1 MGDSLYHWSTI
12 LVYLHKPFIMNV
24 VRSLLMLF
32 LSCSSLMSFAQRGVR
47 LAYIDMDE
55 ILENVD
61 DYTTASLLLEKNVAT
76 WKEDIAVKKME
87 LKGREEQLQAEKVL
101 LTPELI
107 EDRQNELSLFR
118 SEIVALQTKYF
129 GSQGN
134 YIQQKNKLLKP
145 IQDQVLSIVR
155 QIAQERK
162 YDFVFDR
169 SSDLVMLY
177 SAKNYDISAL
187 VLQRLNAEERIKTR
201 KKQIE
206 ERKAKI
212 EQRLKN

>member
-1 MGDSLYHWSTI
+1 
-12 LVYLHKPFIMNV
+12 MNV

-187 VLQRLNAEERIKTR
+187 VLQRLNTQERIKTR

>member
-1 MGDSLYHWSTI
+1 
-12 LVYLHKPFIMNV
+12 MNV
-24 VRSLLMLF
+24 FRPLLVVFF
-32 LSCSSLMSFAQRGVR
+32 LSVMQWSFAQRGVR

-55 ILENVD
+55 ILENVE
-61 DYTTASLLLEKNVAT
+61 DYKTASSLLDKNVAN
-76 WKEDIAVKKME
+76 WKKDIELKKME

-101 LTPELI
+101 LTQELI
-107 EDRQNELSLFR
+107 EDRKQELALFR
-118 SEIVALQTKYF
+118 SEIIDLQTKYF
-129 GSQGN
+129 GPTGD
-134 YIQQKNKLLKP
+134 YIQQKNNLLKP

-177 SAKNYDISAL
+177 SAKNYDISNL
-187 VLQRLNAEERIKTR
+187 VLQRINAQERIKAR

-206 ERKAKI
+206 DRKAKI
-212 EQRLKN
+212 EQRKKN

>member
-1 MGDSLYHWSTI
+1 
-12 LVYLHKPFIMNV
+12 MNAF
-24 VRSLLMLF
+24 RPLFMLF
-32 LSCSSLMSFAQRGVR
+32 LCSSLMSFAQRGVR

-55 ILENVD
+55 ILESVEE
-61 DYTTASLLLEKNVAT
+61 YSTASLLLEKNVAT
-76 WKEDIAVKKME
+76 WKEDIAIKKME

-129 GSQGN
+129 GSQGS

-145 IQDQVLSIVR
+145 IQDQVLYIVR

-177 SAKNYDISAL
+177 SAKNYDISTL
-187 VLQRLNAEERIKTR
+187 VIQRINRQQRIQNR
-201 KKQIE
+201 KEQIE
-206 ERKAKI
+206 KLKTKASA
-212 EQRLKN
+212 LKN

>member
-1 MGDSLYHWSTI
+1 
-12 LVYLHKPFIMNV
+12 MNV

-47 LAYIDMDE
+47 LAYIDMNE

-187 VLQRLNAEERIKTR
+187 VLQRLNAQERIKTR

>member
-1 MGDSLYHWSTI
+1 
-12 LVYLHKPFIMNV
+12 MNAF
-24 VRSLLMLF
+24 RPLLMLF
-32 LSCSSLMSFAQRGVR
+32 LCSSLMSFAQRGVR

-61 DYTTASLLLEKNVAT
+61 EYSTASLLLEKNVAT
-76 WKEDIAVKKME
+76 WKEDIAIKKME

-129 GSQGN
+129 GSQGS

-145 IQDQVLSIVR
+145 IQDQVLNIVR

>member
-1 MGDSLYHWSTI
+1 MKAFRPFLFVLLFA
-12 LVYLHKPFIMNV
+12 LVQQSY
-24 VRSLLMLF
+24 
-32 LSCSSLMSFAQRGVR
+32 AQRGIR

-55 ILENVD
+55 ILENVEE
-61 DYTTASLLLEKNVAT
+61 YKTAATLSDKNVAN
-76 WKEDIAVKKME
+76 WKKDIELKKME

-101 LTPELI
+101 LTQELI
-107 EDRQNELSLFR
+107 EDRKLELQLFR
-118 SEIVALQTKYF
+118 SEIIDLQTKYF
-129 GSQGN
+129 GPTGD
-134 YIQQKNKLLKP
+134 YIQQKNNLLKP

-177 SAKNYDISAL
+177 SAKNYDISNL
-187 VLQRLNAEERIKTR
+187 VLQRINAQERIKAR

-206 ERKAKI
+206 ERKAQI
-212 EQRLKN
+212 EQRKKN

>member
-1 MGDSLYHWSTI
+1 MKAFRPFLFVFLFT
-12 LVYLHKPFIMNV
+12 LVQQSY
-24 VRSLLMLF
+24 
-32 LSCSSLMSFAQRGVR
+32 AQRGVR

-55 ILENVD
+55 ILENVEE
-61 DYTTASLLLEKNVAT
+61 YKTAATLLDNNVAN
-76 WKEDIAVKKME
+76 WKKDIELKKME

-101 LTPELI
+101 LTQELI
-107 EDRQNELSLFR
+107 EDRRIELQLFR
-118 SEIVALQTKYF
+118 SEIIDLQTKYF
-129 GSQGN
+129 GPTGD
-134 YIQQKNKLLKP
+134 YIQQKNNLLKP

-177 SAKNYDISAL
+177 SAKNYDISNL
-187 VLQRLNAEERIKTR
+187 VLQRINAQERIKAR

-206 ERKAKI
+206 ERKAQI
-212 EQRLKN
+212 EQRKKN

>member
-12 LVYLHKPFIMNV
+12 LVYLYKPFIMNV

-47 LAYIDMDE
+47 LAYIDMNE

-187 VLQRLNAEERIKTR
+187 VLQRLNAQERIKTR

>member
-1 MGDSLYHWSTI
+1 MKNYR
-12 LVYLHKPFIMNV
+12 P
-24 VRSLLMLF
+24 LLLTLICV
-32 LSCSSLMSFAQRGVR
+32 LSQFVSAQRGVR

-61 DYTTASLLLEKNVAT
+61 EYATASQLLEQNVEE
-76 WKEDIAVKKME
+76 WKKEIEVKKME

-107 EDRQNELSLFR
+107 EDRQTELDIFR
-118 SEIVALQTKYF
+118 KEVVDLQRKFF
-129 GSQGN
+129 GPNGQ
-134 YIQQKNKLLKP
+134 YINQKNKLLKP

-177 SAKNYDISAL
+177 SSKNYDISSL
-187 VLQRLNAEERIKTR
+187 VLQRINTQKRLNAR
-201 KKQIE
+201 KKELE
-206 ERKAKI
+206 ERKAALEK
-212 EQRLKN
+212 RKNN

>member
-1 MGDSLYHWSTI
+1 MKNYRPLLLI
-12 LVYLHKPFIMNV
+12 LICV
-24 VRSLLMLF
+24 
-32 LSCSSLMSFAQRGVR
+32 LSQFVSAQRGVR

-61 DYTTASLLLEKNVAT
+61 EYATASQLLEQNVEE
-76 WKEDIAVKKME
+76 WKKEIEVKKME
-87 LKGREEQLQAEKVL
+87 LKGREEQLEAEKVL

-107 EDRQNELSLFR
+107 EDRQTELDIFR
-118 SEIVALQTKYF
+118 KEVVDLQRKFF
-129 GSQGN
+129 GPNGQ
-134 YIQQKNKLLKP
+134 YINQKNKLLKP

-177 SAKNYDISAL
+177 SSKNYDISSL
-187 VLQRLNAEERIKTR
+187 VLQRINTQKRLNAR
-201 KKQIE
+201 KKELE
-206 ERKAKI
+206 ERKAALEK
-212 EQRLKN
+212 RKNN

>member
-1 MGDSLYHWSTI
+1 MKNYRPLLLI
-12 LVYLHKPFIMNV
+12 LICI
-24 VRSLLMLF
+24 
-32 LSCSSLMSFAQRGVR
+32 LSQFVSAQRGVR

-61 DYTTASLLLEKNVAT
+61 EYAIARQLLKQNVEE
-76 WKEDIAVKKME
+76 WKKEIEVKKME

-107 EDRQNELSLFR
+107 EDRQTELNIFR
-118 SEIVALQTKYF
+118 KEVVDLQRKFF
-129 GSQGN
+129 GPNGQ
-134 YIQQKNKLLKP
+134 YINQKNKLLKP

-177 SAKNYDISAL
+177 SSKNYDISSL
-187 VLQRLNAEERIKTR
+187 VLQRINTQKRLNAR
-201 KKQIE
+201 KKELE
-206 ERKAKI
+206 ERKAAI
-212 EQRLKN
+212 EKRKNN

>member
-1 MGDSLYHWSTI
+1 MKALRPVLFVFLFT
-12 LVYLHKPFIMNV
+12 LVQQ
-24 VRSLLMLF
+24 
-32 LSCSSLMSFAQRGVR
+32 SFAQRGVR

-61 DYTTASLLLEKNVAT
+61 EYKTASTLLDKNVED
-76 WKEDIAVKKME
+76 WKKDIELKKME

-107 EDRQNELSLFR
+107 EDRKSELQLFR
-118 SEIVALQTKYF
+118 SEIIDLQTKYF
-129 GSQGN
+129 GPTGD
-134 YIQQKNKLLKP
+134 YIQQKNNLLKP
-145 IQDQVLSIVR
+145 IQDRVLSIVR
-155 QIAQERK
+155 EIAQERK

-177 SAKNYDISAL
+177 SAKNYDISNL
-187 VLQRLNAEERIKTR
+187 VLQRINAKERIKAR

-206 ERKAKI
+206 ERKAQI
-212 EQRLKN
+212 EQRKKN

>member
-1 MGDSLYHWSTI
+1 
-12 LVYLHKPFIMNV
+12 MNAF
-24 VRSLLMLF
+24 RPLFMLF
-32 LSCSSLMSFAQRGVR
+32 LCSSLMSFAQRGVR

-55 ILENVD
+55 ILESVEE
-61 DYTTASLLLEKNVAT
+61 YSTASLLLEKNVAT
-76 WKEDIAVKKME
+76 WKEDIAIKKME

-129 GSQGN
+129 GSQGS

-145 IQDQVLSIVR
+145 IQDQVLYIVR

-206 ERKAKI
+206 ERNAKI

>member
-1 MGDSLYHWSTI
+1 MSKYRHLI
-12 LVYLHKPFIMNV
+12 FI
-24 VRSLLMLF
+24 F
-32 LSCSSLMSFAQRGVR
+32 LCVFSQFSMAQRGVR

-61 DYTTASLLLEKNVAT
+61 EYATASALLEKNVEE
-76 WKEDIAVKKME
+76 WKKGLEVKKME

-101 LTPELI
+101 LTQELI
-107 EDRQNELSLFR
+107 EDRQMELRIFR
-118 SEIVALQTKYF
+118 EEIVDLQNKYF
-129 GSQGN
+129 GPNGE

-177 SAKNYDISAL
+177 SSKNYDISSL
-187 VLQRLNAEERIKTR
+187 VLQRINTQKRINAR
-201 KKQIE
+201 KKE
-206 ERKAKI
+206 LEDRKAAI
-212 EQRLKN
+212 ENRKNN

>member
-1 MGDSLYHWSTI
+1 MSNYRHLI
-12 LVYLHKPFIMNV
+12 FI
-24 VRSLLMLF
+24 F
-32 LSCSSLMSFAQRGVR
+32 LCVLSQFSMAQRGVR

-55 ILENVD
+55 ILENVEE
-61 DYTTASLLLEKNVAT
+61 YATASALLQKNVEE
-76 WKEDIAVKKME
+76 WKKGLEVKKME

-101 LTPELI
+101 LTQELI
-107 EDRQNELSLFR
+107 EDRRMELRIFR
-118 SEIVALQTKYF
+118 EEIVDLQNKYF
-129 GSQGN
+129 GPNGE

-177 SAKNYDISAL
+177 SSKNYDISSL
-187 VLQRLNAEERIKTR
+187 VLQRINTQKRINAR
-201 KKQIE
+201 KKE
-206 ERKAKI
+206 LEDRKAAI
-212 EQRLKN
+212 ENRKNN

>member
-1 MGDSLYHWSTI
+1 MKALSPLLFILMFTI
-12 LVYLHKPFIMNV
+12 MQQ
-24 VRSLLMLF
+24 
-32 LSCSSLMSFAQRGVR
+32 SFAQRGVR

-55 ILENVD
+55 ILENVEE
-61 DYTTASLLLEKNVAT
+61 YKTASTLLDKNVAS
-76 WKEDIAVKKME
+76 WKKDIELKKME

-101 LTPELI
+101 LTQELI
-107 EDRQNELSLFR
+107 EDRKSELELFR
-118 SEIVALQTKYF
+118 SEIIDLQTKYF
-129 GSQGN
+129 GPTGD
-134 YIQQKNKLLKP
+134 YIQQKNNLLKP

-177 SAKNYDISAL
+177 SAKNYDISSL
-187 VLQRLNAEERIKTR
+187 VLQRINAQERIKAR

-206 ERKAKI
+206 ERKAQI
-212 EQRLKN
+212 EQRKKN

>member
-1 MGDSLYHWSTI
+1 MKAFRPFLFVFLFT
-12 LVYLHKPFIMNV
+12 LVQQSY
-24 VRSLLMLF
+24 
-32 LSCSSLMSFAQRGVR
+32 AQRGVR

-55 ILENVD
+55 ILENVEE
-61 DYTTASLLLEKNVAT
+61 YKTAATLLDNNVAN
-76 WKEDIAVKKME
+76 WKKDIELKKME

-101 LTPELI
+101 LTQELI
-107 EDRQNELSLFR
+107 EDRRIELQLFR
-118 SEIVALQTKYF
+118 SEIIDLQTKYF
-129 GSQGN
+129 GPTGD
-134 YIQQKNKLLKP
+134 YIQQKNNLLKP

-177 SAKNYDISAL
+177 SAKNYDISNL
-187 VLQRLNAEERIKTR
+187 VLQRINAQERIKSR

-206 ERKAKI
+206 ERKAQI
-212 EQRLKN
+212 EQRKKN

>member
-1 MGDSLYHWSTI
+1 MKNYRPLLLI
-12 LVYLHKPFIMNV
+12 LICV
-24 VRSLLMLF
+24 
-32 LSCSSLMSFAQRGVR
+32 LSQFVSAQRGVR

-61 DYTTASLLLEKNVAT
+61 EYATASQLLEQNVEE
-76 WKEDIAVKKME
+76 WKKEIEVKKME

-107 EDRQNELSLFR
+107 EDRQTELDIFR
-118 SEIVALQTKYF
+118 KEVVDLQRKFF
-129 GSQGN
+129 GPNGQ
-134 YIQQKNKLLKP
+134 YINQKNKLLKP

-177 SAKNYDISAL
+177 SSKNYDISNL
-187 VLQRLNAEERIKTR
+187 VLQRINTQKRLNAR
-201 KKQIE
+201 KKELE
-206 ERKAKI
+206 ERKAALEK
-212 EQRLKN
+212 QKNN

>member
-1 MGDSLYHWSTI
+1 MKNYRPLLLI
-12 LVYLHKPFIMNV
+12 LICV
-24 VRSLLMLF
+24 
-32 LSCSSLMSFAQRGVR
+32 LSQFVSAQRGVR

-61 DYTTASLLLEKNVAT
+61 EYATASQLLEQNVEE
-76 WKEDIAVKKME
+76 WKKEIEVKKME

-107 EDRQNELSLFR
+107 EDRQTELDIFR
-118 SEIVALQTKYF
+118 KEVVDLQRKFF
-129 GSQGN
+129 GPNGQ
-134 YIQQKNKLLKP
+134 YINQKNKLLKP

-177 SAKNYDISAL
+177 SSKNYDISNL
-187 VLQRLNAEERIKTR
+187 VLQRINTQKRLNAR
-201 KKQIE
+201 KKELE
-206 ERKAKI
+206 ERKATLEK
-212 EQRLKN
+212 RKNN

>member
-1 MGDSLYHWSTI
+1 MKALRPVLFVFLFT
-12 LVYLHKPFIMNV
+12 LVQQ
-24 VRSLLMLF
+24 
-32 LSCSSLMSFAQRGVR
+32 SFAQRGVR

-55 ILENVD
+55 ILENVEE
-61 DYTTASLLLEKNVAT
+61 YKTAATLLDKNVAN
-76 WKEDIAVKKME
+76 WKKDIELKKME

-101 LTPELI
+101 LTQELI
-107 EDRQNELSLFR
+107 EDRKLELQLFR
-118 SEIVALQTKYF
+118 SEIIDLQTKYF
-129 GSQGN
+129 GPTGD
-134 YIQQKNKLLKP
+134 YIQQKNNLLKP

-177 SAKNYDISAL
+177 SAKNYDISNL
-187 VLQRLNAEERIKTR
+187 VLQRINAQERIKAR

-206 ERKAKI
+206 ERKAQI
-212 EQRLKN
+212 EQRKKN

>member
-1 MGDSLYHWSTI
+1 
-12 LVYLHKPFIMNV
+12 MNV

-129 GSQGN
+129 GSPGN
-134 YIQQKNKLLKP
+134 YIQQKNKLLTP

-187 VLQRLNAEERIKTR
+187 VLQRLNAQERIKTR